1 MAAHGKGYYLGT
13 FRRTT
18 AAVTGVLVRRS
29 LRAEG
34 EREGWKRKRAEANVF

>member
-1 MAAHGKGYYLGT
+1 MVAHGKGYYLRT

-18 AAVTGVLVRRS
+18 HAVTGVLVRRS

-34 EREGWKRKRAEANVF
+34 ERKGWKRKRAKANVF